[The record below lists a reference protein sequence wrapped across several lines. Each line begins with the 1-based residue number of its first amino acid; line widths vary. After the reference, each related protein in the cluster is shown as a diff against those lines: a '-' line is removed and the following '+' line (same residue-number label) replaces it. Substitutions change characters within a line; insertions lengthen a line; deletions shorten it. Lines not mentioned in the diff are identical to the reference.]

1 MRAKLLDSSVLIPL
15 ASNRHVFHDAAR
27 RWFVTRDAPFAT
39 CTITQGAHL
48 RSLIRAGHS
57 SDTAAESLT
66 SITAHRHH
74 EFWSADDPFT
84 RQMLKGIVGH
94 RQVTDAYLA
103 QHARRRNS
111 KIATFDEGMA
121 ALHPDVAELIPT

>member
-1 MRAKLLDSSVLIPL
+1 M
-15 ASNRHVFHDAAR
+15 FHDAAR

-39 CTITQGAHL
+39 CTITQGALL
-48 RSLIRAGHS
+48 RFLIRAGYS
-57 SDTAAESLT
+57 SDAAAESLA

-74 EFWSADDPFT
+74 EFWSADQPFT
-84 RQMLKGIVGH
+84 RETLKGVVGH

-103 QHARRRNS
+103 QQARHRNT
-111 KIATFDEGMA
+111 KVATFDEGMA